1 MLRDRNRSGKLTVP
15 HHTQM
20 LKGSELLAKVK
31 ELGDAP
37 RADVAR
43 ACGYVSTKKDG
54 SERIN
59 FTAFYEAIID
69 AKGVTLAPPASK
81 AAGPKRGKAPS
92 YKATIAKTGTCPVG
106 GAYTSQAGWGPGDE
120 IGITV
125 TGETITLERLVV
137 AQAAAPEAPAAAV
150 APVAVT
156 PTPEPVAIP
165 AAATTAVVTYDDA
178 PAPAERELAPF

>member
-1 MLRDRNRSGKLTVP
+1 
-15 HHTQM
+15 M

-43 ACGYVSTKKDG
+43 ACGYVSAKKDG

-120 IGITV
+120 VSITID
-125 TGETITLERLVV
+125 GDEIRLKRTAV
-137 AQAAAPEAPAAAV
+137 APAAAPEAQAPAAA
-150 APVAVT
+150 PVVVT
-156 PTPEPVAIP
+156 PAPEPVAIP
-165 AAATTAVVTYDDA
+165 AAATPAVVTYDDA
-178 PAPAERELAPF
+178 PEPAEKQLAPF